1 MSELAKR
8 LKAEQLNAIAAQRAL
23 LDAVDAEAR
32 ELTAEENET
41 FTRTNEARSE
51 EHTSELQSH
60 V

>member
-8 LKAEQLNAIAAQRAL
+8 LKAEQLNAIAAHRAL

-32 ELTAEENET
+32 ELKIGRA
-41 FTRTNEARSE
+41 
-51 EHTSELQSH
+51 H